1 MNSANLRS
9 RALILGYG
17 YWLSAISVS
26 AHPGHGLGEHGAMH
40 ILSSP
45 YHLAAL
51 ALGGIALWLIGRFV
65 QRQLPRR
72 LLQGAGV
79 LALLASAVLWGLRA

>member
-9 RALILGYG
+9 RALILG

-40 ILSSP
+40 LLASP
-45 YHLAAL
+45 YHVAVLAL
-51 ALGGIALWLIGRFV
+51 AGITLWLIGRFV

-79 LALLASAVLWGLRA
+79 ATLLASAVLWGLPA

>member
-9 RALILGYG
+9 TALTIGSFLLA
-17 YWLSAISVS
+17 LSAS
-26 AHPGHGLGEHGAMH
+26 AHPGHDLREATPQHLLISPDH
-40 ILSSP
+40 LSV
-45 YHLAAL
+45 L
-51 ALGGIALWLIGRFV
+51 ALGGITFWLIGRFV

-79 LALLASAVLWGLRA
+79 AALLASAVLWGLRA

>member
-9 RALILGYG
+9 RALILG

-26 AHPGHGLGEHGAMH
+26 AHPGHGLGEQGVMH

-51 ALGGIALWLIGRFV
+51 ALGGITLWLIGRFV

-79 LALLASAVLWGLRA
+79 AALVASTVLWGLRA